1 MPELPEQ
8 IHFCYG
14 LSNQGTGANR
24 QLAMHLAMHDYT
36 PISLRALAK
45 PFRKMI
51 KIGYL
56 FESHAHFPGDQLFP
70 VGQDDRIPDFFSG
83 RIPFHFSVQ
92 GRRFPGLGMSIIRT
106 NSVHLRNEFK
116 GKKVPRTQNLYELTA
131 T

>member
-1 MPELPEQ
+1 
-8 IHFCYG
+8 
-14 LSNQGTGANR
+14 
-24 QLAMHLAMHDYT
+24 
-36 PISLRALAK
+36 
-45 PFRKMI
+45 MI

-106 NSVHLRNEFK
+106 NSVHLCNEIK
-116 GKKVPRTQNLYELTA
+116 GKKVPRTQTLYKLTA
-131 T
+131 TQYYWHYYWLCRHLAHLCYSILYMIQPDFFIGR

>member
-1 MPELPEQ
+1 MPIQPEPFHLLLLKQ
-8 IHFCYG
+8 PG
-14 LSNQGTGANR
+14 NR
-24 QLAMHLAMHDYT
+24 GQPAVHRK
-36 PISLRALAK
+36 RALEK

-70 VGQDDRIPDFFSG
+70 VGEDNRIPDFFSG

-92 GRRFPGLGMSIIRT
+92 GRRCPGLGMSIIRT
-106 NSVHLRNEFK
+106 NSVHLCNEIK
-116 GKKVPRTQNLYELTA
+116 GKKVPRTQTLYELTA